1 MKLSQLLPQRLSQG
15 DLKIKMDSYELT
27 HVRYQRG
34 ETCVDFYVEGEGL
47 KMRRDGRAL
56 LEDEGVTE
64 QVQELIQEELGL
76 LPHFFAASLEGKKVE
91 ESIPDEEEAKK
102 KTASTFFHTQA
113 DKTTG
118 DPPSPQAGF
127 YEVPI
132 SVSKVKNSPPPSNK
146 PDASSSFFSMGRFGK
161 KDGNLQKTLSEVVC
175 DGQTCLIRGKMVDLS
190 YVPTKSGYLIISFTL
205 EDQEGGALICKAFY
219 KDKEAE
225 EVEGKLKEGNY
236 YEVKGSLKYDSF
248 LKDNSFNVRAI
259 RETKPPRDY
268 DPAEEKR
275 VEFCV
280 HTQMSNMEGLI
291 DAAALK
297 KKLTAW
303 GHPGFGITDFGSVQ
317 AYPPFFDAFHDS
329 GIQLLLGYEAKILE
343 DRHHILMNPYEGDL
357 EAVKDCFTVFDI
369 ETTGFS
375 RFNDRIIEIGAVR
388 LENGTKVGEFSE
400 FVNPGR
406 PIPER
411 ITELTSIT
419 DAMVQPA
426 DPIEKILPRF
436 FAFCK
441 GSVLVAHNADF
452 DVGFMVENAHRLQL
466 DFQPIAI
473 DTLGLSRALHPEF
486 PNHKLDTI
494 SKKLNVPSFHHH
506 RAIDDATATAYAF
519 TTLWKEWSARNR
531 DLKDINTLP
540 SEYPLARHTSYR
552 AMVYVKE
559 QAGLKNLYRLVS
571 EANIR
576 YFYREPGLPRSLYEK
591 YKSGLLIM
599 TGFVGSELFEAVSR
613 RYPEKKLLEIADSYD
628 ILCVSP
634 PCFTEKALRSELVE
648 DVSHFQTLVE
658 RIISLAEKLGKPCI
672 AVQEPSYLEKRERLA
687 RNILINYQRNREMET
702 VERYRYF
709 NTQEMLDQFSW
720 LPEHLAHRLVVE
732 TPRELMES
740 FESVRPIPDGTF
752 TPELPGAEE
761 ELQELTWK
769 RAHKLYGEELPEIVE
784 KRLNR
789 ELDSILSNGY
799 ASLYVIAERLVRKS
813 NADGYL
819 VGSRGSVGSSFV
831 ANMSG
836 ITEVN
841 ALLPHYRC
849 PKCKHTEFIEDGSV
863 DSGFDLPPKK
873 CPHCQVE
880 MERNGQNIP
889 FEVFLGFHGDKEPDI
904 DLNFAGVYMPTIHK
918 YTEVLFGEGKV
929 FRAGTISGVQS
940 KTAYGLIKKY
950 MEQKYI
956 PEEDHSISEARI
968 HSLQR
973 MMEGTKRTTG
983 QHAGGLMIVPQNMD
997 ILDFCPIQYPADDL
1011 NSEVR
1016 TTHFSYKNLS
1026 GRMLK
1031 LDELGHTSPTIIR
1044 QLQEMT
1050 GIDPLKI
1057 SFDDPETME
1066 IFSGSASLKA
1076 KSEYSNSDDGSLG
1089 IPEFGTGFVRG
1100 MLKDTKPTSFAEL
1113 VRISGLS
1120 HGTNVWLNNAQD
1132 LVRAGTITLSQAI
1145 CTRDDIM
1152 TFLIGKG
1159 MDKLHSFK
1167 TMEAVRKG
1175 RGIPEGMEEEMRE
1188 HQVPEWYIESCQKI
1202 QYMFPKAH
1210 AAAYVMMSYR
1220 IAWFKVHSAAAFYA
1234 TYYSQR
1240 LSDFC
1245 TEYLFE
1251 SLEAVQSHMKTM
1263 QEQADLLGE
1272 PVDSAKW
1279 TLLEVIEEMLA
1290 RGYSFHRVDLLK
1302 SDAATFRIV
1311 DEWTVLP
1318 PLSAL
1323 NDVSEA
1329 MAEQIVKERSRGE
1342 FISQSDLQ
1350 KRTGVNKSGMQ
1361 SLRDYGL
1368 LDGLAASNQMSF
1380 LAGF

>member
-1 MKLSQLLPQRLSQG
+1 
-15 DLKIKMDSYELT
+15 
-27 HVRYQRG
+27 
-34 ETCVDFYVEGEGL
+34 
-47 KMRRDGRAL
+47 
-56 LEDEGVTE
+56 
-64 QVQELIQEELGL
+64 
-76 LPHFFAASLEGKKVE
+76 
-91 ESIPDEEEAKK
+91 
-102 KTASTFFHTQA
+102 
-113 DKTTG
+113 
-118 DPPSPQAGF
+118 
-127 YEVPI
+127 
-132 SVSKVKNSPPPSNK
+132 
-146 PDASSSFFSMGRFGK
+146 
-161 KDGNLQKTLSEVVC
+161 
-175 DGQTCLIRGKMVDLS
+175 
-190 YVPTKSGYLIISFTL
+190 
-205 EDQEGGALICKAFY
+205 
-219 KDKEAE
+219 
-225 EVEGKLKEGNY
+225 
-236 YEVKGSLKYDSF
+236 
-248 LKDNSFNVRAI
+248 
-259 RETKPPRDY
+259 
-268 DPAEEKR
+268 
-275 VEFCV
+275 
-280 HTQMSNMEGLI
+280 
-291 DAAALK
+291 
-297 KKLTAW
+297 
-303 GHPGFGITDFGSVQ
+303 
-317 AYPPFFDAFHDS
+317 
-329 GIQLLLGYEAKILE
+329 
-343 DRHHILMNPYEGDL
+343 
-357 EAVKDCFTVFDI
+357 
-369 ETTGFS
+369 
-375 RFNDRIIEIGAVR
+375 
-388 LENGTKVGEFSE
+388 
-400 FVNPGR
+400 
-406 PIPER
+406 
-411 ITELTSIT
+411 
-419 DAMVQPA
+419 
-426 DPIEKILPRF
+426 
-436 FAFCK
+436 
-441 GSVLVAHNADF
+441 
-452 DVGFMVENAHRLQL
+452 
-466 DFQPIAI
+466 
-473 DTLGLSRALHPEF
+473 
-486 PNHKLDTI
+486 
-494 SKKLNVPSFHHH
+494 
-506 RAIDDATATAYAF
+506 
-519 TTLWKEWSARNR
+519 
-531 DLKDINTLP
+531 
-540 SEYPLARHTSYR
+540 
-552 AMVYVKE
+552 
-559 QAGLKNLYRLVS
+559 
-571 EANIR
+571 
-576 YFYREPGLPRSLYEK
+576 
-591 YKSGLLIM
+591 
-599 TGFVGSELFEAVSR
+599 
-613 RYPEKKLLEIADSYD
+613 
-628 ILCVSP
+628 
-634 PCFTEKALRSELVE
+634 
-648 DVSHFQTLVE
+648 
-658 RIISLAEKLGKPCI
+658 
-672 AVQEPSYLEKRERLA
+672 
-687 RNILINYQRNREMET
+687 
-702 VERYRYF
+702 
-709 NTQEMLDQFSW
+709 
-720 LPEHLAHRLVVE
+720 
-732 TPRELMES
+732 
-740 FESVRPIPDGTF
+740 
-752 TPELPGAEE
+752 
-761 ELQELTWK
+761 
-769 RAHKLYGEELPEIVE
+769 
-784 KRLNR
+784 
-789 ELDSILSNGY
+789 
-799 ASLYVIAERLVRKS
+799 
-813 NADGYL
+813 
-819 VGSRGSVGSSFV
+819 
-831 ANMSG
+831 
-836 ITEVN
+836 
-841 ALLPHYRC
+841 
-849 PKCKHTEFIEDGSV
+849 
-863 DSGFDLPPKK
+863 
-873 CPHCQVE
+873 
-880 MERNGQNIP
+880 
-889 FEVFLGFHGDKEPDI
+889 
-904 DLNFAGVYMPTIHK
+904 
-918 YTEVLFGEGKV
+918 
-929 FRAGTISGVQS
+929 
-940 KTAYGLIKKY
+940 
-950 MEQKYI
+950 
-956 PEEDHSISEARI
+956 
-968 HSLQR
+968 
-973 MMEGTKRTTG
+973 
-983 QHAGGLMIVPQNMD
+983 MIVPQNMD